1 MDIIRINDLTLDW
14 LIGVYAHERARRQ
27 PLVINLELEADL
39 SPGTTTD
46 RIEDT
51 LSYEDVYDKI
61 CALAEHSDY
70 YLIEALAEAIATL
83 CLADPRVKTVR
94 VSVDKP
100 GIFPRVRSAGVEVV
114 RPVT

>member
-14 LIGVYAHERARRQ
+14 LIGVYAHERANRQ
-27 PLVINLELEADL
+27 PLVINVELEADL

-51 LSYEDVYDKI
+51 LSYEDIYKKI

-70 YLIEALAEAIATL
+70 YLIEALAEAIAGL
-83 CLADPRVKTVR
+83 CLADSRVMMARVK
-94 VSVDKP
+94 VDKP
-100 GIFPRVRSAGVEVV
+100 GIFSHVRSAGVEVV
-114 RPVT
+114 RHRA